1 MKILQINASYKPAYI
16 YGGPTM
22 SVSALSEQLVKAGH
36 EVCVYTTTANGTE
49 ELPVTANSAVVVD
62 SVNVIYFTRIVK
74 GHTHFSPKLLSTLRK
89 NATSFDVVHIH
100 TWWNLVSVLSCIIA
114 LAKGV
119 KVVVSPRGT
128 LSKYSFAHKSGFI
141 KQLFHQTIGK
151 SQLRKCAI
159 HTTSESELQELTD
172 LIKPK
177 QIFNIGNFINLP
189 SFNPT
194 TKSISTDYIKLLFL
208 SRIDEKKGLNILI
221 NALAL
226 VSIPW
231 TLSIAGNG
239 DEEYIERLKQIAITK
254 KIDQNIFWLGFR
266 QADKFEIYQQHD
278 LFILPSHN
286 ENFGNVVI
294 ESLSMG
300 TPVLLSKYVGLADY
314 VSRENLGWTF
324 DLDEISLKN
333 TIEAAIEDK
342 TKRDTIQKNAPTLIR
357 SHFSDE
363 VLLDRYEAMYRKII
377 LTN

>member
-1 MKILQINASYKPAYI
+1 
-16 YGGPTM
+16 M

-36 EVCVYTTTANGTE
+36 PVCVYTTTANGTE
-49 ELPVTANSAVVVD
+49 ELPITADSTIIVD

-74 GHTHFSPKLLSTLRK
+74 GHIHFSPNLLSALRK
-89 NATSFDVVHIH
+89 NTTSFDVVHIH
-100 TWWNLVSVLSCIIA
+100 AWWNLVSVLSCIIA
-114 LAKGV
+114 LAKGA

-141 KQLFHQTIGK
+141 KQSFHQTIGRNLLK
-151 SQLRKCAI
+151 KCAI
-159 HTTSESELQELTD
+159 HTTSDSEMQELTE

-194 TKSISTDYIKLLFL
+194 TKSISSDHIKLLFL

-226 VSIPW
+226 VNVSW

-239 DEEYIERLKQIAITK
+239 DEEYIESLKQIAIAK
-254 KIDQNIFWLGFR
+254 KIDQHISWLGFR
-266 QADKFEIYQQHD
+266 QADKFEIYQRHD

-314 VSRENLGWTF
+314 VSRENLGWVF

-333 TIEAAIEDK
+333 TIEAATGDK

-357 SHFSDE
+357 SYFSDE
-363 VLLDRYEAMYRKII
+363 VLLRRYEAMYQEITT
-377 LTN
+377 TN